1 MSAIGELLRE
11 IMPTWLTRPARKG
24 STPRKADFP
33 SAGEALSGKSTSD
46 SARAL
51 ARKADAAWQDCID
64 EGRHAEAFPEPI
76 PGKRSRAAGPKGEGD
91 QKRTRQSREH

>member
-11 IMPTWLTRPARKG
+11 IMPAWLTRPARKG

-33 SAGEALSGKSTSD
+33 SAGEALSGK

-76 PGKRSRAAGPKGEGD
+76 PGKQSRAAGPKGKGD
-91 QKRTRQSREH
+91 QRRPREPREH